1 MEQIVSL
8 IGSLGFPIVAC
19 YFLWKFIDSTLK
31 DFSKSMS
38 ENTKMLSKLCDSI
51 DRIGADRTNK
61 IVSGQP
67 ERGED
72 DGNFVS

>member
-31 DFSKSMS
+31 DFSKSMA
-38 ENTKMLSKLCDSI
+38 ENTKMLAKLCDSI
-51 DRIGADRTNK
+51 DRITLDRTNK
-61 IVSGQP
+61 TVSGQP
-67 ERGED
+67 ERSED
-72 DGNFVS
+72 DGKFVS

>member
-31 DFSKSMS
+31 DFSKSMA
-38 ENTKMLSKLCDSI
+38 ENTKMLAKLCDSI
-51 DRIGADRTNK
+51 DRITLDRTNK
-61 IVSGQP
+61 TVSGQP
-67 ERGED
+67 ERGDD
-72 DGNFVS
+72 DGKFVS